1 MGFAAHL
8 AKSWM
13 TKSGLAEA
21 DNLNGLETLAEQR
34 LMNGNQKCGDD
45 LTLDLISRNNVK
57 KEKKKGRAGGRKFGA
72 LAMVSDLLW

>member
-1 MGFAAHL
+1 
-8 AKSWM
+8 
-13 TKSGLAEA
+13 
-21 DNLNGLETLAEQR
+21 
-34 LMNGNQKCGDD
+34 MNGNQKCGDD